1 MAHNLRLSELFDG
14 GKSLKT
20 VLAASVILVLVLE
33 LAIYV
38 AVLNQSGLKSRVVVS
53 DQSGTKLYESSGT
66 ALTAYEKMV
75 FENNFGPIRNY
86 RTHIESELVPFPLK
100 TWILLAIGLP
110 MGLVLL
116 LSFVIQVWLLLL
128 NGGPEEGFGKDAAG
142 GPGKSRFENFLS
154 ASRHF
159 SVLHVGFLIVLTML
173 ILWLVPSFL
182 GDVANSCFTAVKEYQ
197 WFFLGLV
204 IFLGGLLTWIIYLR
218 YRLSRLMLENQLEI
232 EKYRI
237 KKQLL
242 ARDLP
247 TQLIPGSGG
256 DQEEITAQVLQR
268 GES

>member
-1 MAHNLRLSELFDG
+1 MSELFEG
-14 GKSLKT
+14 GKSPKT
-20 VLAASVILVLVLE
+20 VLAVSVILVLVLE

-38 AVLNQSGLKSRVVVS
+38 AVLSQSGLKSRVVVA
-53 DQSGTKLYESSGT
+53 DQNGTKLYESSGT
-66 ALTAYEKMV
+66 ALTTYEKMV

-86 RTHIESELVPFPLK
+86 RTHIESELVPFPLR

-116 LSFVIQVWLLLL
+116 LSFVVQVWLLLL
-128 NGGPEEGFGKDAAG
+128 NGGSRESTTQNGPE
-142 GPGKSRFENFLS
+142 PGKTRFQSFLS

-159 SVLHVGFLIVLTML
+159 SVLHVGFVIVLAML
-173 ILWLVPSFL
+173 IMWLIPSFL

-197 WFFLGLV
+197 WFFLGLAV
-204 IFLGGLLTWIIYLR
+204 FVAGLLTWVIYLR

-237 KKQLL
+237 NTQLL
-242 ARDLP
+242 ARDIPPHMLP
-247 TQLIPGSGG
+247 GG
-256 DQEEITAQVLQR
+256 GEEQKEIAAQVLQR